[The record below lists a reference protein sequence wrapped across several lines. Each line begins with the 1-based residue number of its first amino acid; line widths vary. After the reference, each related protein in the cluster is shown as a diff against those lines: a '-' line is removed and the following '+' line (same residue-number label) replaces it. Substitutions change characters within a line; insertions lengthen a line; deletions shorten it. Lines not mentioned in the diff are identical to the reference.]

1 MAIKDDYI
9 KVRVS
14 KEQKKLLKRVAEL
27 KGITL
32 TELLV
37 GGTEERALREINK
50 IEGAEILEQQVAE
63 VEKKLQEIKL
73 KLESQV
79 SKKKILNKL
88 FSDIIKYRFIGSYSR
103 IASYKKRIGT
113 TQNQLKNECRN

>member
-14 KEQKKLLKRVAEL
+14 KEQKKLFKRVAEL

-50 IEGAEILEQQVAE
+50 IEGAESLEERVAE

-73 KLESQV
+73 KMERSKAD
-79 SKKKILNKL
+79 KKK
-88 FSDIIKYRFIGSYSR
+88 FF
-103 IASYKKRIGT
+103 
-113 TQNQLKNECRN
+113 KNFF

>member
-14 KEQKKLLKRVAEL
+14 KEQKKLFKRVAEL

-37 GGTEERALREINK
+37 GGTEEIAFREIHK
-50 IEGAEILEQQVAE
+50 IEVSESLEQRVAE
-63 VEKKLQEIKL
+63 VERKLQEIKL
-73 KLESQV
+73 KMENQRGE
-79 SKKKILNKL
+79 KKKSFLKI
-88 FSDIIKYRFIGSYSR
+88 FSK
-103 IASYKKRIGT
+103 
-113 TQNQLKNECRN
+113 

>member
-14 KEQKKLLKRVAEL
+14 KEQKKLFKRVAEL

-37 GGTEERALREINK
+37 GGKEEIALREIHK
-50 IEGAEILEQQVAE
+50 IEVSESLEQRVAE
-63 VEKKLQEIKL
+63 VERKLQEIKL
-73 KLESQV
+73 KMENQRGE
-79 SKKKILNKL
+79 KKKSFLKI
-88 FSDIIKYRFIGSYSR
+88 FSK
-103 IASYKKRIGT
+103 
-113 TQNQLKNECRN
+113 

>member
-14 KEQKKLLKRVAEL
+14 KEQKKLFKRVAEL

-37 GGTEERALREINK
+37 GSTEEIALKEQKKLENK
-50 IEGAEILEQQVAE
+50 ESLEQRVVE

-73 KLESQV
+73 KMESQKAE
-79 SKKKILNKL
+79 KKSFFKIL
-88 FSDIIKYRFIGSYSR
+88 
-103 IASYKKRIGT
+103 
-113 TQNQLKNECRN
+113 RNRLTN

>member
-14 KEQKKLLKRVAEL
+14 KEQKKLFKRVAEL

-37 GGTEERALREINK
+37 GSTEEIALKEQKKLENK
-50 IEGAEILEQQVAE
+50 ESLEQRVVE
-63 VEKKLQEIKL
+63 VEKKLKM
-73 KLESQV
+73 ESQS
-79 SKKKILNKL
+79 SKKKSFLKIFSKYVYKL
-88 FSDIIKYRFIGSYSR
+88 S
-103 IASYKKRIGT
+103 
-113 TQNQLKNECRN
+113 LKIFL

>member
-14 KEQKKLLKRVAEL
+14 KEQKKLFKRVAEL

-50 IEGAEILEQQVAE
+50 IEGAESLEERVA
-63 VEKKLQEIKL
+63 
-73 KLESQV
+73 
-79 SKKKILNKL
+79 
-88 FSDIIKYRFIGSYSR
+88 GSR
-103 IASYKKRIGT
+103 PCFRWMRRCWHGCWKT
-113 TQNQLKNECRN
+113 

>member
-14 KEQKKLLKRVAEL
+14 KEQKKLFKRVAEL
-27 KGITL
+27 KGITM

-50 IEGAEILEQQVAE
+50 IEGTESLKQRVEILES
-63 VEKKLQEIKL
+63 KIQEIKL
-73 KLESQV
+73 KMESQRA
-79 SKKKILNKL
+79 KKKTFFEKIKL
-88 FSDIIKYRFIGSYSR
+88 KI
-103 IASYKKRIGT
+103 
-113 TQNQLKNECRN
+113 

>member
-14 KEQKKLLKRVAEL
+14 KEQKKLFKRVAEL

-37 GGTEERALREINK
+37 GGTEEIALREIHK
-50 IEGAEILEQQVAE
+50 IEVSESLEQRVAE
-63 VEKKLQEIKL
+63 VERKLQEIKL
-73 KLESQV
+73 KMENQRGE
-79 SKKKILNKL
+79 KKKSFLKI
-88 FSDIIKYRFIGSYSR
+88 FSK
-103 IASYKKRIGT
+103 
-113 TQNQLKNECRN
+113 

>member
-14 KEQKKLLKRVAEL
+14 KEQKKLFKRVAEL

-37 GGTEERALREINK
+37 GSTEEIALKEQKKLENK
-50 IEGAEILEQQVAE
+50 ESLEQRVVE

-73 KLESQV
+73 KMESQS
-79 SKKKILNKL
+79 SKKKSFLKIFSKYVYKL
-88 FSDIIKYRFIGSYSR
+88 S
-103 IASYKKRIGT
+103 
-113 TQNQLKNECRN
+113 LKIFL

>member
-14 KEQKKLLKRVAEL
+14 KEQKKLFKRVAEL

-37 GGTEERALREINK
+37 GGTEEIALREIHK
-50 IEGAEILEQQVAE
+50 IEVSESLEQRVAE
-63 VEKKLQEIKL
+63 VERKLQEIKL
-73 KLESQV
+73 KLESQS
-79 SKKKILNKL
+79 SKKKSLLKN
-88 FSDIIKYRFIGSYSR
+88 FFYDIII
-103 IASYKKRIGT
+103 
-113 TQNQLKNECRN
+113 NVPEMWV

>member
-14 KEQKKLLKRVAEL
+14 KEQKKLFKRVAEL

-37 GGTEERALREINK
+37 GSTEEIALKEQKKLENK
-50 IEGAEILEQQVAE
+50 ESLEQRVAE
-63 VEKKLQEIKL
+63 FEKKLQEIKL
-73 KLESQV
+73 KMESQRTE
-79 SKKKILNKL
+79 KKSFL
-88 FSDIIKYRFIGSYSR
+88 KYFQSRF
-103 IASYKKRIGT
+103 T
-113 TQNQLKNECRN
+113 N